1 MLPPSARG
9 VQGSASDTRKKIK
22 KNNKNKTCWCGQ
34 LCVLILFGGIH
45 KSGYVEL
52 QSRPSYSQ
60 AEGFCRRITSPQSA
74 SRPSGTINTNYAPC
88 QRAPVGRN
96 LFSPGLP
103 RMCAENHQQKPFRGF
118 SLLQARSHSVRCSPR
133 FLVRA
138 PGAGWRCRPRWRG
151 LWISPPGHGTLPLQ
165 DRENCHVWATNSF
178 YLFGIRISASE
189 QGGDVDVNGQK
200 CYSAIKSLSFGWHLS

>member
-1 MLPPSARG
+1 MRSA
-9 VQGSASDTRKKIK
+9 
-22 KNNKNKTCWCGQ
+22 
-34 LCVLILFGGIH
+34 LCLNSVFGGIH

-60 AEGFCRRITSPQSA
+60 AKGFCRRITSPQSA

-103 RMCAENHQQKPFRGF
+103 RMCAQNHQQKPFRGF

-138 PGAGWRCRPRWRG
+138 QELEVLTWLEGPLDITPWPWHPASPGRGKLPR
-151 LWISPPGHGTLPLQ
+151 LGH
-165 DRENCHVWATNSF
+165 
-178 YLFGIRISASE
+178 
-189 QGGDVDVNGQK
+189 K
-200 CYSAIKSLSFGWHLS
+200 

>member
-1 MLPPSARG
+1 MRSA
-9 VQGSASDTRKKIK
+9 
-22 KNNKNKTCWCGQ
+22 
-34 LCVLILFGGIH
+34 LCLNSVFGGIH

-60 AEGFCRRITSPQSA
+60 AEGFCRRMTSPQSA

-103 RMCAENHQQKPFRGF
+103 RMCAQNHQQKPFRGF
-118 SLLQARSHSVRCSPR
+118 SLLQARSHRVRCSPR

-138 PGAGWRCRPRWRG
+138 PGAGGADLAGGASGYHPLAMAPCLSRTGKIATSGPQIAFIYLG
-151 LWISPPGHGTLPLQ
+151 SEFLPLSK
-165 DRENCHVWATNSF
+165 EEM
-178 YLFGIRISASE
+178 LM
-189 QGGDVDVNGQK
+189 
-200 CYSAIKSLSFGWHLS
+200 